1 MKKTLTLI
9 ALMAGAV
16 GGYAQGTVV
25 WADYVGSGATSFTI
39 SIWSPNPL
47 TPGTQVLG
55 NTATDGSPTS
65 GTTVYSGVPLG
76 GAATG
81 AGPTAYGNGA
91 AWTIALYA
99 STSTAVPVALTTA
112 DEVASSTFYTSGGTG
127 KANVIELP
135 SDGGGGNAGAWTG
148 GSTAIGLPGTGT
160 GSAGSAQVELAA
172 WYSGGGITSYA
183 AAVAAGGPYG
193 ASEVGMLSGLGGSN
207 PSGPPSTPP
216 DLAGLGIT
224 SFNLVTV
231 PEPSTIALGV
241 IGASAFLMR
250 LRRKV

>member
-25 WADYVGSGATSFTI
+25 WADYSGSGATTF
-39 SIWSPNPL
+39 SITVWSPNP
-47 TPGTQVLG
+47 TSPGVQQIG
-55 NTATDGSPTS
+55 NTSTDGSPS
-65 GTTVYSGVPLG
+65 AGTTVYGGVPLG

-81 AGPTAYGNGA
+81 SGPTAYGNGN

-99 STSTAVPVALTTA
+99 STSSTTAVALTTS
-112 DEVASSTFYTSGGTG
+112 DEVASSLFVNSGGTG
-127 KANVIELP
+127 KANILESP
-135 SDGGGGNAGAWTG
+135 AFGGGPGNAGSWTG
-148 GSTAIGLPGTGT
+148 GVAAVGLPGA
-160 GSAGSAQVELAA
+160 SVSAQVQLAA

-183 AAVAAGGPYG
+183 AAVTAGVPAG
-193 ASEVGMLSGLGGSN
+193 ASEVGTISALGGSGSPPL
-207 PSGPPSTPP
+207 PSP

-224 SFNLVTV
+224 SFSLTTV